1 MAYLKNKLVLFLIA
15 ALFAGSSMMV
25 GCGGGV
31 DEEQM
36 KALND
41 LKAEVESLRSQTK
54 AKEDEKAALQKQI
67 SDQEAKNKKCTED
80 LAKIKNCV
88 DNFNKEG
95 K

>member
-1 MAYLKNKLVLFLIA
+1 MAYLKNKLVLFLVA
-15 ALFAGSSMMV
+15 ALFAGSSFMV

-41 LKAEVESLRSQTK
+41 LKAEVESLRSQVK
-54 AKEDEKAALQKQI
+54 AKEDEKASLQKQI
-67 SDQEAKNKKCTED
+67 SDKDAKLKKCND
-80 LAKIKNCV
+80 DMAKTKSCL
-88 DNFNKEG
+88 DSWG

>member
-41 LKAEVESLRSQTK
+41 LKAEVESLRSQVK

-67 SDQEAKNKKCTED
+67 SDKD
-80 LAKIKNCV
+80 AKIKKYNDDMAKTKSCI
-88 DNFNKEG
+88 EG
-95 K
+95 MGK

>member
-1 MAYLKNKLVLFLIA
+1 MLV
-15 ALFAGSSMMV
+15 ALLVVGGLSGAMV

-36 KALND
+36 AMLNN
-41 LKAEVESLRSQTK
+41 LKAEVESLNSQVK

-67 SDQEAKNKKCTED
+67 ADKEAKLKKCMDDTQKTKSCLD
-80 LAKIKNCV
+80 SW
-88 DNFNKEG
+88 G

>member
-1 MAYLKNKLVLFLIA
+1 MAYFKNKLVLFLIA
-15 ALFAGSSMMV
+15 AMFAGSSFMV

-41 LKAEVESLRSQTK
+41 LKAEVESLRSQVK

-67 SDQEAKNKKCTED
+67 SDKD
-80 LAKIKNCV
+80 AKIKKCGDDMAKTKSCV
-88 DNFNKEG
+88 EG
-95 K
+95 MGK

>member
-1 MAYLKNKLVLFLIA
+1 MLIMLLTA
-15 ALFAGSSMMV
+15 ALLTGSSMLI

-36 KALND
+36 QALNN
-41 LKAEVESLRSQTK
+41 LKAEVESLQGQVK
-54 AKEDEKAALQKQI
+54 AKEDEKASLQKKI

-80 LAKIKNCV
+80 IAKIKNCV
-88 DNFNKEG
+88 DDMNKEG

>member
-1 MAYLKNKLVLFLIA
+1 MAYLKSKLVLFLIA
-15 ALFAGSSMMV
+15 ALFAGSSFMV

-67 SDQEAKNKKCTED
+67 SDKD
-80 LAKIKNCV
+80 AKIKKCNDDMAKTKSCI
-88 DNFNKEG
+88 EG
-95 K
+95 MGK